1 MRTTASVTITVDRDG
16 NLVAHVRSDDDL
28 TRRTV
33 KLALEEFWRTDQ
45 KSYASANMRKWA
57 RASAD
62 SATEPATRGRR

>member
-62 SATEPATRGRR
+62 ESATRGRR